1 MCETAFRFC
10 IFPILLKFKRL
21 LRRGRCPHRPADYKP
36 APTAVCT
43 RRAFSVQ
50 LDWIYWIAWSAAAA
64 GKRGQ
69 STVAPAPDARNN
81 YPGSVPRNGVRAD
94 RDWCAG
100 APRSGPP
107 AIFGSFHRWKEHKR
121 ENSAAPAAGCCSP
134 RGKRTKTPLFAA
146 PLACSL
152 KRRAKF
158 EWFPPFLPGHWALA
172 RKRTRLSQLLG
183 SAWPVPYC
191 LASWWTAGR

>member
-1 MCETAFRFC
+1 MALFFALFLGEFR
-10 IFPILLKFKRL
+10 
-21 LRRGRCPHRPADYKP
+21 RPVQTMNVSYG
-36 APTAVCT
+36 CT

-50 LDWIYWIAWSAAAA
+50 LAWLSWIAWSAAAA

-121 ENSAAPAAGCCSP
+121 ENSAAPAAGSFA
-134 RGKRTKTPLFAA
+134 RGGKGTKTPLFAA

-172 RKRTRLSQLLG
+172 GGGWGFLVSLG
-183 SAWPVPYC
+183 PPGLCHTVWP
-191 LASWWTAGR
+191 AGRRRADETSAPTPG